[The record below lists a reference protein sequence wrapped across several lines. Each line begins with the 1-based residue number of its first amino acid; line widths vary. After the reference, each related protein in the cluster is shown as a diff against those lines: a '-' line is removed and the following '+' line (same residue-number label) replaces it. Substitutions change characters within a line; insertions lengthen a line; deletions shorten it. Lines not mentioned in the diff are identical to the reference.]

1 MVQARTD
8 SPRCPESQPHTTKED
23 LRQPASL
30 SFLEQLNPQQREAV
44 ETTDGP
50 VLILAGAGS
59 GKTRVITYR
68 IAYLIEHMG
77 VMPESILAV
86 TFTNK
91 AAAEMVER
99 VEKIVGGLSIAKP
112 VISTFH
118 SFCVRVLRRDIEA
131 LRIPSTVPGQPPI
144 GHTKNFVIYDESDQ
158 QSIVKSIM
166 KRLGLDDKQLT
177 PRTVLGRISWAKNH
191 MLDPQEIYLQSA
203 DPKVERV
210 AHIYE
215 EYRKELRRANALD
228 FDDLLLEALRLLKSV
243 TAVREYYNRRFQYV
257 LVDEY
262 QDTNRP
268 QYELMRLLAG
278 TQHNICAVG
287 DEDQSIYSWR
297 GADIRNILEFE
308 KDFPE
313 AKIIR
318 LEQNYRSTQC
328 ILEAASAVV
337 ANNIKR
343 KGKNL
348 WTSRQG
354 GAKVGYY
361 EAPDGENEALFVAD
375 RISKYLRE
383 AHQNGTETPR
393 AAVLYRT
400 NSQSRLFEEAMRRY
414 QLKYHV
420 VGGFSFYER
429 SEIKDMISYLK
440 VVQNPDDSVSLL
452 RVINTPARG
461 IGKTTIETIERL
473 ALETGLSLWGALGQT
488 IERQLLPPRALQA
501 LRIFR
506 DLIEDA
512 RAMREGT
519 YVERLAQTA
528 ADQSVEGQLT
538 SAVQR
543 GGASPAIEISASADA
558 VDTTQF
564 DPMAFDFGD
573 PEPEDSAISFS
584 PDDTAEATSPGESA
598 DTAEAVPGFRAPGE
612 AAHTAELLKFLIDRT
627 RYIALLEEED
637 TPEAYSRIENLRE
650 LVNAAMDSKD
660 RGETLDE
667 FLDHAALVSDADGY
681 DQNARITLMTLHA
694 AKGLEFPLVF
704 LAGMEEGLFP
714 HSRTLTEAD
723 DMEEE
728 RRLCYVG
735 MTRAMDTLVLS
746 RAIYRRR
753 YGTDLPEASVPS
765 RFLEEVP
772 AQLIEDVGSKRR
784 PANSYASNSYA
795 ARGYSRPGSSG
806 IRHDDHTSTH
816 YSYEDEDQSAS
827 WGAKARAAKAKPA
840 APCPSYNSIDNI
852 ADFFASRGK
861 KFNLPKTPVEE
872 PKGKRGF
879 RPGQRVRHP
888 KYGEGTVYQREG
900 DGEDAKITVQFPR
913 FGLKKLVE
921 KYAQLEKA

>member
-1 MVQARTD
+1 
-8 SPRCPESQPHTTKED
+8 
-23 LRQPASL
+23 L
-30 SFLEQLNPQQREAV
+30 SFLDQLNPQQREAV
-44 ETTDGP
+44 ETSDGP

-99 VEKIVGGLSIAKP
+99 VEKIVGGMSIAKP

-131 LRIPSTVPGQPPI
+131 LRIQSTVPGQPHI

-177 PRTVLGRISWAKNH
+177 PRNVLGRISWAKNH
-191 MLDPQEIYLQSA
+191 MLDPQEVYLQSA

-243 TAVREYYNRRFQYV
+243 ATVREYYNRRFQYV

-278 TQHNICAVG
+278 IKHNICAVG

-328 ILEAASAVV
+328 ILEAASTVV
-337 ANNIKR
+337 ANNVKR

-348 WTSRQG
+348 WTARQG

-383 AHQNGTETPR
+383 AHQHGTEQPR

-440 VVQNPDDSVSLL
+440 VIHNPDDSVSLL

-461 IGKTTIETIERL
+461 IGKTSIETIERL
-473 ALETGLSLWGALGQT
+473 ALETGLSLWGAVSETLN
-488 IERQLLPPRALQA
+488 RQLLPQRALQA
-501 LRIFR
+501 LKNFH

-512 RAMREGT
+512 RAMQAGT
-519 YVERLAQTA
+519 YVERLEQTSAEA
-528 ADQSVEGQLT
+528 AIPTWGRPP

-543 GGASPAIEISASADA
+543 GTPAQPADIAASAGAEDE
-558 VDTTQF
+558 TTEF

-573 PEPEDSAISFS
+573 PEPEEASDTSFNPEAVAEEVS
-584 PDDTAEATSPGESA
+584 QLTPTDTSEA
-598 DTAEAVPGFRAPGE
+598 AVPGFRAPGE

-660 RGETLDE
+660 RGESLDE
-667 FLDHAALVSDADGY
+667 FLDHAALVSDADAY
-681 DQNARITLMTLHA
+681 DQSAQITLMTLHA

-704 LAGMEEGLFP
+704 LAGLEEGLFP

-746 RAIYRRR
+746 RAVYRRR

-772 AQLIEDVGSKRR
+772 GQLLEELGSKRR
-784 PANSYASNSYA
+784 PVNAYTATGSYGRGASANAH
-795 ARGYSRPGSSG
+795 
-806 IRHDDHTSTH
+806 HDDHSSTH
-816 YSYEDEDQSAS
+816 YSYEDEDQSAN
-827 WGAKARAAKAKPA
+827 WGAKARAVKAKPSS
-840 APCPSYNSIDNI
+840 PTPSYNSIDNI

-861 KFNLPKTPVEE
+861 KFNLPKPPVEE

-921 KYAQLEKA
+921 KYAQLERA